1 MDLKYIFIYDKA
13 FFSTSR
19 IKAEE
24 KGRNIIMKIHIPKGF
39 KGALDIE
46 QYAVEKYKYQKE
58 ILLKRNTRF
67 FVNNIE
73 FKDGKYYFDMEV
85 IE

>member
-1 MDLKYIFIYDKA
+1 MEIC
-13 FFSTSR
+13 
-19 IKAEE
+19 
-24 KGRNIIMKIHIPKGF
+24 IPKGF
-39 KGALDIE
+39 KGTLDIE
-46 QYAVEKYKYQKE
+46 PYAVEKYKYQKE

>member
-1 MDLKYIFIYDKA
+1 MEICV
-13 FFSTSR
+13 
-19 IKAEE
+19 
-24 KGRNIIMKIHIPKGF
+24 PKGF

-46 QYAVEKYKYQKE
+46 LYVLVKYRYQKV

-67 FVNNIE
+67 FINNIE